1 MKKLTFFL
9 ISLLTVFTACS
20 DGLDNV
26 EYNRNSDIVVATPEA
41 TVTTGTS
48 LTVHSS
54 VTGNLNNVAKRG
66 FCYSVNV
73 LTPTIK
79 DNVVEA
85 DENFSATISGL
96 TGNTVYYIR
105 SYVYGN
111 SRYTYS
117 ETFTVTTA
125 ASSLDEQLKNY
136 VAPTYEDYYV
146 DIASWDQR
154 NQWNLANVHD
164 PTVVLA
170 EDGYY
175 YMYQT
180 DASYGNAHTAGGHFH
195 GRRSKD
201 LVNWEYL
208 GGVMPALP
216 EWVIPK
222 LNEAE
227 RGFTRNHRFRLLGT
241 LCAQSKKRALSYVLL
256 HCVPRY
262 FRWSEL
268 LGRTRLHRSIGE
280 LKPRQQQRL
289 GR

>member
-48 LTVHSS
+48 LAVHSS

-125 ASSLDEQLKNY
+125 ALLLLL
-136 VAPTYEDYYV
+136 T
-146 DIASWDQR
+146 
-154 NQWNLANVHD
+154 LA
-164 PTVVLA
+164 L
-170 EDGYY
+170 
-175 YMYQT
+175 
-180 DASYGNAHTAGGHFH
+180 
-195 GRRSKD
+195 
-201 LVNWEYL
+201 
-208 GGVMPALP
+208 
-216 EWVIPK
+216 
-222 LNEAE
+222 
-227 RGFTRNHRFRLLGT
+227 
-241 LCAQSKKRALSYVLL
+241 
-256 HCVPRY
+256 
-262 FRWSEL
+262 
-268 LGRTRLHRSIGE
+268 
-280 LKPRQQQRL
+280 
-289 GR
+289 